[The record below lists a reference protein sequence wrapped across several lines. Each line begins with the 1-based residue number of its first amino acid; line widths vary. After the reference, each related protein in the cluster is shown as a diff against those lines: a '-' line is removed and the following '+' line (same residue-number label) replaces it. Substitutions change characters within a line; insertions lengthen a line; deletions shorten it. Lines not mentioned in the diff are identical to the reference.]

1 MAQEI
6 ELKFIVNH
14 SAVEALR
21 DHLNTLDGEHH
32 DPVQLLNIYY
42 ETPDNWLR
50 GHDMGLRIRGENG
63 RYEMTMKVAGRVTGG
78 LHQRPEYNV
87 ALSAPTLDLAQLP
100 TEVWPNGELPA
111 DLASRV
117 QPLFSTDFYREKWL
131 VEVDGSQIEI
141 ALDQGEVK
149 AGEFAEP
156 ICELELELLSGD
168 MRAVLKLAN
177 QLVSQTGLRQG
188 SLSKAARGYHLAQGN
203 PAREIKPTT
212 ILHVAAKADVEQ
224 GLEAALELAL
234 AQWQYHEELWVRG
247 NDAAKEQVLAAIGLV
262 RHTLMLFGGIVPRKA
277 STHLRDLLT
286 QCEATIASAVSA
298 VTAVY
303 STETAMAKLALTEWL
318 VSKAWQPFLDA
329 KAQSKMSDSFK
340 RFADIHLSRHA
351 AELKSVFCQPL
362 GDRYRDQLPRLTRD
376 IDSILL
382 LAGYYD
388 PVVAQ
393 DWLENWQGCV
403 TLLRPGNALK
413 LNISV
418 MRQTIRNRSG
428 CTAENV
434 NQARIKS
441 LMKPLSSPL
450 QQYWQTVVE
459 RLPEPLAEESL
470 SAQAKSVLTF
480 SDFVQDSVI
489 AHPEWLTELESQP
502 PQADEWQH
510 YAAWLQEAL
519 SNVSD
524 EAGLMRELRLFR
536 RRIMVRIAWAQTLAL
551 VTEESILQQLSH
563 LAETLIVA
571 ARDWLYD
578 ACCREWG
585 TPCNAQGEAQPLL
598 ILGMGKLGGGELNF
612 SSDIDLIFAWP
623 EHGCTQGGR
632 RELDNAQFFTRM
644 GQRLIKVLDQ
654 PTQDGFVYRVDMRL
668 RPFGESGPLVLSFAA
683 LEDYYQEQGRDWERY
698 AMVKARIMGDSDGV
712 YANELRA
719 MLRPFVF
726 RRYIDFSVIQSL
738 RNMKGMIAREVR
750 RRGLTDNIKLGAGG
764 IREIEFIVQVFQ
776 LIRGGREPSLQSRA
790 LLPTLSAIA
799 ALHLLSE
806 NDAEQLRVAYLFLR
820 RLENLLQSI
829 NDEQTQ
835 TLPSDELT
843 RARLAWAMDFADWPQ
858 LTGVLTAHMAN
869 VRRVFNEL
877 IGDDESETQEESL
890 SEQWRELWQDALQE
904 DDTTPVLAHLSEDER
919 KQVLMLI
926 ADFRKEL
933 DKRTIGPR
941 GRQVLDHLMP
951 HLLSDVCAREDAAV
965 TLSRITALLVGIVTR
980 TTYLELLSEFPAAL
994 KHLISLCA
1002 ASPMIA
1008 SQLARYPLLLDELLD
1023 PNTLY
1028 QPTATDAYRD
1038 ELRQYLLRVPEDD
1051 EEQQLEALRQF
1062 KQAQLLR
1069 IAAADIAGTLPVMK
1083 VSDHLTW
1090 LAEAMIDA
1098 VVQQAWVQMVARYG
1112 KPNHLNEREGRGFA
1126 VVGYGK
1132 LGGWELGYSSD
1143 LDLIFLHD
1151 CPMDAMTDGEREID
1165 GRQFYLRLAQ
1175 RIMHLFST
1183 RTSSGIL
1190 YEVDAR
1196 LRPSGAA
1203 GMLVTSAEAFADYQ
1217 KNEAWT
1223 WEHQALVR
1231 ARVVYGDPQLTAH
1244 FDAVRREIMTL
1255 PREGKTLQTE
1265 VREMRE
1271 KMRAHLG
1278 NKHRDRFDI
1287 KADEGGITDIEFITQ
1302 YLVLRYAHEKPK
1314 LTRWSDNV
1322 RILELLAQN
1331 DIMEEQEAMALTRAY
1346 TTLRDELHHLA
1357 LQELPGHVSEDCFT
1371 AERELVR
1378 ASWQKW
1384 LVEE

>member
-1 MAQEI
+1 
-6 ELKFIVNH
+6 
-14 SAVEALR
+14 
-21 DHLNTLDGEHH
+21 
-32 DPVQLLNIYY
+32 
-42 ETPDNWLR
+42 
-50 GHDMGLRIRGENG
+50 
-63 RYEMTMKVAGRVTGG
+63 
-78 LHQRPEYNV
+78 
-87 ALSAPTLDLAQLP
+87 
-100 TEVWPNGELPA
+100 
-111 DLASRV
+111 
-117 QPLFSTDFYREKWL
+117 
-131 VEVDGSQIEI
+131 
-141 ALDQGEVK
+141 
-149 AGEFAEP
+149 
-156 ICELELELLSGD
+156 
-168 MRAVLKLAN
+168 
-177 QLVSQTGLRQG
+177 
-188 SLSKAARGYHLAQGN
+188 
-203 PAREIKPTT
+203 
-212 ILHVAAKADVEQ
+212 
-224 GLEAALELAL
+224 
-234 AQWQYHEELWVRG
+234 
-247 NDAAKEQVLAAIGLV
+247 
-262 RHTLMLFGGIVPRKA
+262 
-277 STHLRDLLT
+277 
-286 QCEATIASAVSA
+286 
-298 VTAVY
+298 
-303 STETAMAKLALTEWL
+303 
-318 VSKAWQPFLDA
+318 
-329 KAQSKMSDSFK
+329 
-340 RFADIHLSRHA
+340 
-351 AELKSVFCQPL
+351 
-362 GDRYRDQLPRLTRD
+362 
-376 IDSILL
+376 
-382 LAGYYD
+382 
-388 PVVAQ
+388 
-393 DWLENWQGCV
+393 
-403 TLLRPGNALK
+403 
-413 LNISV
+413 
-418 MRQTIRNRSG
+418 
-428 CTAENV
+428 
-434 NQARIKS
+434 
-441 LMKPLSSPL
+441 MKPLSSPL
-450 QQYWQTVVE
+450 QQYWQIIAE
-459 RLPEPLAEESL
+459 QLPESV
-470 SAQAKSVLTF
+470 SGVQTKSVLTF
-480 SDFVQDSVI
+480 SDFVRDSVI
-489 AHPEWLTELESQP
+489 AHPHWLTELESTP
-502 PQADEWQH
+502 PQADEWQQ
-510 YAAWLQEAL
+510 YGEWLQAKL
-519 SNVSD
+519 ATVND
-524 EAGLMRELRLFR
+524 EAALMHALRLFR
-536 RRIMVRIAWAQTLAL
+536 RRVMVRIAWAQAL
-551 VTEESILQQLSH
+551 SLVDDTDILQQLSH
-563 LAETLIVA
+563 LAETLIVG

-585 TPCNAQGEAQPLL
+585 TPCNQDGIPQPLL

-623 EHGCTQGGR
+623 EHGSTQGGR

-668 RPFGESGPLVLSFAA
+668 RPFGDSGPLVLSFAA

-698 AMVKARIMGDSDGV
+698 AMVKARIMGDTDGRYV
-712 YANELRA
+712 DELRA

-750 RRGLTDNIKLGAGG
+750 RRGLKDNIKLGAGG

-776 LIRGGREPSLQSRA
+776 LIRGGREPSLQSRS
-790 LLPTLSAIA
+790 LLPTLRAIA
-799 ALHLLSE
+799 ALHLLPE
-806 NDAEQLRVAYLFLR
+806 NDAEQLRLAYLFLR

-835 TLPSDELT
+835 TLPGDELN
-843 RARLAWAMDFADWPQ
+843 RARLAWGMNADDWQQ
-858 LTGVLTAHMAN
+858 LTEMLEAHMAN

-877 IGDDESETQEESL
+877 IGDDETETQEDAL

-904 DDTTPVLAHLSEDER
+904 DDTPPVLSHLADDDR
-919 KQVLMLI
+919 IRVLALI

-951 HLLSDVCAREDAAV
+951 HLLSDVCTRQDPAV
-965 TLSRITALLVGIVTR
+965 PLSRITPLLVGIVTR
-980 TTYLELLSEFPAAL
+980 TTYLELLSEFPGAL

-1002 ASPMIA
+1002 ASPMVA

-1023 PNTLY
+1023 PATLY

-1038 ELRQYLLRVPEDD
+1038 ELRQYLLRVPEED

-1069 IAAADIAGTLPVMK
+1069 IAAADIAETLPVMK

-1098 VVQQAWVQMVARYG
+1098 VVQQAWLQMAARYG
-1112 KPNHLNEREGRGFA
+1112 QPTHLAERDGRGFA

-1151 CPMDAMTDGEREID
+1151 CPVDVMTDGEREID

-1217 KNEAWT
+1217 RNEAWT

-1231 ARVVYGDPQLTAH
+1231 ARVVYGDPQLTSQ
-1244 FDAVRREIMTL
+1244 FDAVRRDIMTL
-1255 PREGKTLQTE
+1255 PRDGKTLQTE

-1302 YLVLRYAHEKPK
+1302 YLVLRYAHDKPK

-1331 DIMEEQEAMALTRAY
+1331 DIMDEQEAMALTHAY

-1357 LQELPGHVSEDCFT
+1357 LQELPGHVAQTCFD
-1371 AERELVR
+1371 AERTLVR

>member
-1 MAQEI
+1 
-6 ELKFIVNH
+6 
-14 SAVEALR
+14 
-21 DHLNTLDGEHH
+21 
-32 DPVQLLNIYY
+32 
-42 ETPDNWLR
+42 
-50 GHDMGLRIRGENG
+50 
-63 RYEMTMKVAGRVTGG
+63 
-78 LHQRPEYNV
+78 
-87 ALSAPTLDLAQLP
+87 
-100 TEVWPNGELPA
+100 
-111 DLASRV
+111 
-117 QPLFSTDFYREKWL
+117 
-131 VEVDGSQIEI
+131 
-141 ALDQGEVK
+141 
-149 AGEFAEP
+149 
-156 ICELELELLSGD
+156 
-168 MRAVLKLAN
+168 
-177 QLVSQTGLRQG
+177 
-188 SLSKAARGYHLAQGN
+188 
-203 PAREIKPTT
+203 
-212 ILHVAAKADVEQ
+212 
-224 GLEAALELAL
+224 
-234 AQWQYHEELWVRG
+234 
-247 NDAAKEQVLAAIGLV
+247 
-262 RHTLMLFGGIVPRKA
+262 
-277 STHLRDLLT
+277 
-286 QCEATIASAVSA
+286 
-298 VTAVY
+298 
-303 STETAMAKLALTEWL
+303 
-318 VSKAWQPFLDA
+318 
-329 KAQSKMSDSFK
+329 
-340 RFADIHLSRHA
+340 
-351 AELKSVFCQPL
+351 
-362 GDRYRDQLPRLTRD
+362 
-376 IDSILL
+376 
-382 LAGYYD
+382 
-388 PVVAQ
+388 
-393 DWLENWQGCV
+393 
-403 TLLRPGNALK
+403 
-413 LNISV
+413 
-418 MRQTIRNRSG
+418 
-428 CTAENV
+428 
-434 NQARIKS
+434 
-441 LMKPLSSPL
+441 MKPLSSPL
-450 QQYWQTVVE
+450 QQYWQTIAE
-459 RLPEPLAEESL
+459 QLPESV
-470 SAQAKSVLTF
+470 SGVQAKSVLTF
-480 SDFVQDSVI
+480 SDFVRDSII
-489 AHPEWLTELESQP
+489 AHPHWLTELESAP
-502 PQADEWQH
+502 PQADEWQQ
-510 YAAWLQEAL
+510 YGEWLQAAL
-519 SNVSD
+519 ATVND
-524 EAGLMRELRLFR
+524 EAALMHELRLFR
-536 RRIMVRIAWAQTLAL
+536 RRVMVRIAWAQAL
-551 VTEESILQQLSH
+551 SLVDDTDILQQLSH
-563 LAETLIVA
+563 LAETLIVS

-585 TPCNAQGEAQPLL
+585 TPCSQDGIPQPLL

-623 EHGCTQGGR
+623 EHGSTQGGR

-668 RPFGESGPLVLSFAA
+668 RPFGDSGPLVLSFAA

-698 AMVKARIMGDSDGV
+698 AMVKARIMGDTDGRYV
-712 YANELRA
+712 DELRA

-750 RRGLTDNIKLGAGG
+750 RRGLKDNIKLGAGG

-776 LIRGGREPSLQSRA
+776 LIRGGREPSLQSRS

-799 ALHLLSE
+799 ALHLLPE
-806 NDAEQLRVAYLFLR
+806 NDAEQLRLAYLFLR

-835 TLPSDELT
+835 TLPGDELN
-843 RARLAWAMDFADWPQ
+843 RARLAWGMNADNWSQ
-858 LTGVLTAHMAN
+858 LMETLEGHMAN

-877 IGDDESETQEESL
+877 IGDDETDTQEDAL

-904 DDTTPVLAHLSEDER
+904 DDTPPVLSHLTDDDR
-919 KQVLMLI
+919 LRVLALI

-951 HLLSDVCAREDAAV
+951 HLLSDVCTRQDASLP
-965 TLSRITALLVGIVTR
+965 LSRITPLLVGIVTR
-980 TTYLELLSEFPAAL
+980 TTYLELLSEFPGAL

-1002 ASPMIA
+1002 ASPMVA

-1062 KQAQLLR
+1062 KQTQLLR

-1098 VVQQAWVQMVARYG
+1098 VVQQAWLQMVARYG
-1112 KPNHLNEREGRGFA
+1112 QPTHLTEREGRGFA

-1151 CPMDAMTDGEREID
+1151 CPVDVMTDGEREID

-1203 GMLVTSAEAFADYQ
+1203 GMLVTSTESFADYQ

-1231 ARVVYGDPQLTAH
+1231 ARVVYGDPQLTSQ
-1244 FDAVRREIMTL
+1244 FDSVRRDIMTQ
-1255 PREGKTLQTE
+1255 PRDGKTLQNE

-1302 YLVLRYAHEKPK
+1302 YLVLRYAHDKPK

-1331 DIMEEQEAMALTRAY
+1331 DIMDEQEAMALTHAY

-1357 LQELPGHVSEDCFT
+1357 LQELPGHVVQTCFE
-1371 AERELVR
+1371 AERTLVR

>member
-1 MAQEI
+1 
-6 ELKFIVNH
+6 
-14 SAVEALR
+14 
-21 DHLNTLDGEHH
+21 
-32 DPVQLLNIYY
+32 
-42 ETPDNWLR
+42 
-50 GHDMGLRIRGENG
+50 
-63 RYEMTMKVAGRVTGG
+63 
-78 LHQRPEYNV
+78 
-87 ALSAPTLDLAQLP
+87 
-100 TEVWPNGELPA
+100 
-111 DLASRV
+111 
-117 QPLFSTDFYREKWL
+117 
-131 VEVDGSQIEI
+131 
-141 ALDQGEVK
+141 
-149 AGEFAEP
+149 
-156 ICELELELLSGD
+156 
-168 MRAVLKLAN
+168 
-177 QLVSQTGLRQG
+177 
-188 SLSKAARGYHLAQGN
+188 
-203 PAREIKPTT
+203 
-212 ILHVAAKADVEQ
+212 
-224 GLEAALELAL
+224 
-234 AQWQYHEELWVRG
+234 
-247 NDAAKEQVLAAIGLV
+247 
-262 RHTLMLFGGIVPRKA
+262 
-277 STHLRDLLT
+277 
-286 QCEATIASAVSA
+286 
-298 VTAVY
+298 
-303 STETAMAKLALTEWL
+303 
-318 VSKAWQPFLDA
+318 
-329 KAQSKMSDSFK
+329 
-340 RFADIHLSRHA
+340 
-351 AELKSVFCQPL
+351 
-362 GDRYRDQLPRLTRD
+362 
-376 IDSILL
+376 
-382 LAGYYD
+382 
-388 PVVAQ
+388 
-393 DWLENWQGCV
+393 
-403 TLLRPGNALK
+403 
-413 LNISV
+413 
-418 MRQTIRNRSG
+418 
-428 CTAENV
+428 
-434 NQARIKS
+434 
-441 LMKPLSSPL
+441 MKPLSSPL

-489 AHPEWLTELESQP
+489 VHPEWLTELESQP

-510 YAAWLQEAL
+510 YTAWLQEAL

-698 AMVKARIMGDSDGV
+698 AMVKARIMGDSEGV

-776 LIRGGREPSLQSRA
+776 LIRGGREPSLQSRS
-790 LLPTLSAIA
+790 LLPTLSVIA

-835 TLPSDELT
+835 TLPSDELN

-858 LTGVLTAHMAN
+858 LTGALTAHMTN

-904 DDTTPVLAHLSEDER
+904 DDTTPVLAHLSEDDR
-919 KQVLMLI
+919 KQVLTLI

-1112 KPNHLNEREGRGFA
+1112 KPNHLNDREGRGFA

-1357 LQELPGHVSEDCFT
+1357 LQELPGHVPEDCFT

>member
-1 MAQEI
+1 
-6 ELKFIVNH
+6 
-14 SAVEALR
+14 
-21 DHLNTLDGEHH
+21 
-32 DPVQLLNIYY
+32 
-42 ETPDNWLR
+42 
-50 GHDMGLRIRGENG
+50 
-63 RYEMTMKVAGRVTGG
+63 MK
-78 LHQRPEYNV
+78 Q
-87 ALSAPTLDLAQLP
+87 
-100 TEVWPNGELPA
+100 
-111 DLASRV
+111 
-117 QPLFSTDFYREKWL
+117 
-131 VEVDGSQIEI
+131 
-141 ALDQGEVK
+141 
-149 AGEFAEP
+149 
-156 ICELELELLSGD
+156 
-168 MRAVLKLAN
+168 
-177 QLVSQTGLRQG
+177 
-188 SLSKAARGYHLAQGN
+188 
-203 PAREIKPTT
+203 
-212 ILHVAAKADVEQ
+212 
-224 GLEAALELAL
+224 
-234 AQWQYHEELWVRG
+234 
-247 NDAAKEQVLAAIGLV
+247 
-262 RHTLMLFGGIVPRKA
+262 
-277 STHLRDLLT
+277 
-286 QCEATIASAVSA
+286 
-298 VTAVY
+298 
-303 STETAMAKLALTEWL
+303 
-318 VSKAWQPFLDA
+318 
-329 KAQSKMSDSFK
+329 
-340 RFADIHLSRHA
+340 
-351 AELKSVFCQPL
+351 
-362 GDRYRDQLPRLTRD
+362 
-376 IDSILL
+376 
-382 LAGYYD
+382 
-388 PVVAQ
+388 
-393 DWLENWQGCV
+393 
-403 TLLRPGNALK
+403 
-413 LNISV
+413 
-418 MRQTIRNRSG
+418 
-428 CTAENV
+428 
-434 NQARIKS
+434 
-441 LMKPLSSPL
+441 LSSPL
-450 QQYWQTVVE
+450 QQYWPTVVE
-459 RLPEPLAEESL
+459 RLPAAISESSL
-470 SAQAKSVLTF
+470 SVQTKSVLTF
-480 SDFVQDSVI
+480 SDFVRDSII
-489 AHPEWLTELESQP
+489 AHPEWLAELESTP
-502 PQADEWQH
+502 PLADEWQH
-510 YAAWLQEAL
+510 YANWLQQAL
-519 SNVSD
+519 ADVSD
-524 EAGLMRELRLFR
+524 ENTLMRELRLFR
-536 RRIMVRIAWAQTLAL
+536 RRIMVRIAWAQTLSL

-571 ARDWLYD
+571 ARDWLYA

-585 TPCNAQGEAQPLL
+585 TPCNPEGVAQPLL

-623 EHGCTQGGR
+623 EHGSTQGGR

-654 PTQDGFVYRVDMRL
+654 PTMDGFVYRVDMRL
-668 RPFGESGPLVLSFAA
+668 RPFGDSGPLVLSFSA

-698 AMVKARIMGDSDGV
+698 AMVKARIMGDADGTYV
-712 YANELRA
+712 NELRA

-750 RRGLTDNIKLGAGG
+750 RRGLKDNIKLGAGG

-776 LIRGGREPSLQSRA
+776 LIRGGREPSLQSRS
-790 LLPTLSAIA
+790 LLPTLSSIN
-799 ALHLLSE
+799 ALHLLSDT
-806 NDAEQLRVAYLFLR
+806 DAEQLRAAYLYLR

-835 TLPSDELT
+835 TLPGDELN
-843 RARLAWAMDFADWPQ
+843 RARLAWGMNVDDWQ
-858 LTGVLTAHMAN
+858 H
-869 VRRVFNEL
+869 
-877 IGDDESETQEESL
+877 ETQEESL

-904 DDTTPVLAHLSEDER
+904 DDTTPVLTHLADEDR
-919 KQVLMLI
+919 RRVLSLI

-951 HLLSDVCAREDAAV
+951 HLLSDVCTRDDASV
-965 TLSRITALLVGIVTR
+965 PLSRITPLLVGIVTR
-980 TTYLELLSEFPAAL
+980 TTYLELLSEFPGAL

-1002 ASPMIA
+1002 ASPMVA

-1062 KQAQLLR
+1062 KQTQLLR

-1090 LAEAMIDA
+1090 LAEAIIDA
-1098 VVQQAWVQMVARYG
+1098 VVQQAWTQMVARYG
-1112 KPNHLNEREGRGFA
+1112 QPTHLGEREGRGFA

-1151 CPMDAMTDGEREID
+1151 CPMDVMTDGEREID
-1165 GRQFYLRLAQ
+1165 GRQFYLRLSQ

-1203 GMLVTSAEAFADYQ
+1203 GMLVTSTDAFDDYQ
-1217 KNEAWT
+1217 RNEAWT

-1231 ARVVYGDPQLTAH
+1231 ARVVYGDPQLTSQ
-1244 FDAVRREIMTL
+1244 FDAIRRDIMTL
-1255 PREGKTLQTE
+1255 VRDGKTLQTD

-1331 DIMEEQEAMALTRAY
+1331 DIMDEQEDVALEHF
-1346 TTLRDELHHLA
+1346 D
-1357 LQELPGHVSEDCFT
+1357 
-1371 AERELVR
+1371 AERTLVR
-1378 ASWQKW
+1378 DSWQKW
-1384 LVEE
+1384 LVAE